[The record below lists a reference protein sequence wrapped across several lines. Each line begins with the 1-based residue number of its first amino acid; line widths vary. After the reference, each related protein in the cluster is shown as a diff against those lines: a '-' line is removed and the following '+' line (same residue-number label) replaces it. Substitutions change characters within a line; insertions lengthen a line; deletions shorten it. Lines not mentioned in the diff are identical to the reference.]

1 KAIIIAMVI
10 FCMVP
15 SKVVRA
21 KYVPSE
27 RTACEAGHSRQKFF
41 GARSRLALGLLRQA
55 NSGQQPTI
63 IEPPSP
69 IPIPRPEPTA
79 PENDPTRP
87 GRLGALDA
95 FIGRRPTQDCQNF
108 AEAWCSADAG

>member
-1 KAIIIAMVI
+1 MVI

-27 RTACEAGHSRQKFF
+27 RTACEAGHSRQKFL

-87 GRLGALDA
+87 GNRV
-95 FIGRRPTQDCQNF
+95 GRDPGDKDWN
-108 AEAWCSADAG
+108 APPPLSASV